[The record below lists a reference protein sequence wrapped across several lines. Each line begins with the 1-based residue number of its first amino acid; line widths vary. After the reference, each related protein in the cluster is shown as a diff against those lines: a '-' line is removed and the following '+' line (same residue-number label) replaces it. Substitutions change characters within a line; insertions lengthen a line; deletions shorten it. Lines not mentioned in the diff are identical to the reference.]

1 MSLPA
6 ARALHLPHLPF
17 TKSCRL
23 QVAGDLPAPTLYHFE
38 ILCFIAVF
46 FCINAVLAGCVHCI
60 DAAETGGKTCLI
72 GGLWALRAA
81 AAELRLHGWAVKF
94 KGSGE

>member
-1 MSLPA
+1 M
-6 ARALHLPHLPF
+6 
-17 TKSCRL
+17 
-23 QVAGDLPAPTLYHFE
+23 
-38 ILCFIAVF
+38 F
-46 FCINAVLAGCVHCI
+46 FCINAVLAGYVHCI